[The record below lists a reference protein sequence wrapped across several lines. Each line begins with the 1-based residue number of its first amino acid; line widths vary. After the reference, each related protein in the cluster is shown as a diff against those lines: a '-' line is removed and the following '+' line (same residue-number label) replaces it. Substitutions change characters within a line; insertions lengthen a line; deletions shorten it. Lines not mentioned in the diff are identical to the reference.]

1 MRGSMFERPREL
13 LEMAQHRRSIRLI
26 QPRLQLKLVLT
37 FLGMAMLS
45 LTLQFLLLAAA
56 LVALAGDL
64 PNDGLTM
71 QQELPERLL
80 WILGLSFGVC
90 LPLIFCVG
98 VVITFRIAGP
108 LYRFERFLESV
119 KKGEK
124 PADCRLRKGDE
135 LQDFCV
141 LLNEVTAPLR
151 RADAELQPKP
161 LDKAA

>member
-1 MRGSMFERPREL
+1 MFGHPREL
-13 LEMAQHRRSIRLI
+13 LRMAKYRRSIRLI

-37 FLGMAMLS
+37 FLGMAMLAM
-45 LTLQFLLLAAA
+45 TLQFLLLAAA

-71 QQELPERLL
+71 QQELPERLM

-108 LYRFERFLESV
+108 LYRFEKFLDAV

-141 LLNEVTAPLR
+141 LLNDATAPLR
-151 RADAELQPKP
+151 RREAEAQPQRLDA
-161 LDKAA
+161 AA

>member
-1 MRGSMFERPREL
+1 MFQRPPDASR
-13 LEMAQHRRSIRLI
+13 MTKYRRSVRLI

-37 FLGMAMLS
+37 FLGMAMLAM
-45 LTLQFLLLAAA
+45 TLQFLLLAAS

-64 PNDGLTM
+64 PNDGVAM

-80 WILGLSFGVC
+80 WIIGLSFGVC

-108 LYRFERFLESV
+108 LYRFEKFLESV
-119 KKGEK
+119 RKGEK

-135 LQDFCV
+135 LQGLCT
-141 LLNEVTAPLR
+141 LINAATAPLR
-151 RADAELQPKP
+151 RTEGESQEPRRMDV
-161 LDKAA
+161 AA